1 MKQAIIPL
9 FIPHDGCP
17 YRCTFCNQWRLT
29 GRTHSVTAA
38 EVAATIAAYRA
49 STKRPYRW
57 EAAFYGGSFTALPE
71 ARQAALL
78 APATA
83 ALRRGELAAIRLST
97 RPDCVD
103 AGTAERLAAAGVTTV
118 ELGVQSMA
126 DSVLAA
132 TRRGHDSA
140 AVAPAVAALRRAGLQ
155 VGIQLLPGLPGE
167 TWATLRHTLR
177 AVLALRP
184 DCVRIYPALVMA
196 DTELAATH
204 AAGTYCPLSMAQAVT
219 VVAWWRRAFARAGI
233 PVIRMGLQASAE
245 LEAGLVA
252 GPYAPDFGER
262 VHSRILRHGVQRAL
276 RGGKGAVRIR
286 ICPAD
291 VSKLYGH
298 RRESIACIRTRYA
311 GAVEVEIDPAV
322 SRGTAD
328 ILRGDSVRT
337 VCIATGA
344 ARDGESTAE

>member
-1 MKQAIIPL
+1 MRQAIIPL

-17 YRCTFCNQWRLT
+17 YRCTFCNQWRIT
-29 GRTHSVTAA
+29 GQTHSVTVA
-38 EVAATIAAYRA
+38 EVEATIATYRA
-49 STKRPYRW
+49 GTTRPYRW

-71 ARQAALL
+71 WRQEELL

-103 AGTAERLAAAGVTTV
+103 VSTARRLAEAGVTTV

-126 DSVLAA
+126 DNVLAA
-132 TRRGHDSA
+132 VRRGHRAA
-140 AVAPAVAALRRAGLQ
+140 AVAPAVAALREAGMQ

-167 TWATLRHTLR
+167 TLATLRHTLR
-177 AVLALRP
+177 EVLALRP

-196 DTELAATH
+196 DTEMAA
-204 AAGTYCPLSMAQAVT
+204 AYRAGTYQPVSLPQAIAVA
-219 VVAWWRRAFARAGI
+219 AWWRRTFLREGI
-233 PVIRMGLQASAE
+233 AVIRMGLQPTVE

-276 RGGKGAVRIR
+276 RGGAAAAQIS
-286 ICPAD
+286 IHPAD
-291 VSKLYGH
+291 VSKLYG
-298 RRESIACIRTRYA
+298 RRRQNIEHIRAAYRGELT
-311 GAVEVEIDPAV
+311 VEIDSAV
-322 SRGTAD
+322 SRGT
-328 ILRGDSVRT
+328 IFVSRNGCVRT
-337 VCIATGA
+337 VCAETG
-344 ARDGESTAE
+344 DVQCLSQ